1 MQILDYSQLSE
12 IILMNRVRDET
23 ERSYLIFR
31 LIYYKHKKGLRA
43 RDKQDNFIYV
53 LTPETN
59 NHPRY
64 LKECLRNSSFALFW

>member
-31 LIYYKHKKGLRA
+31 LISYKHKKGLRA
-43 RDKQDNFIYV
+43 GDKQDNFM
-53 LTPETN
+53 
-59 NHPRY
+59 
-64 LKECLRNSSFALFW
+64 F